1 MSLTTDSLDT
11 FLFITTSF
19 EGKFNRKYLLAF

>member
-11 FLFITTSF
+11 FFFITNSF
-19 EGKFNRKYLLAF
+19 LGKFSRKYLLAF